1 MLIMLND
8 IMNNLYKD
16 QMMPNLQSDNFDSS
30 RVHNIVVGDS
40 EVLHPGESQTV
51 VFLWNLN
58 VKHYFM
64 CSYKS
69 YKSTALKHYY

>member
-51 VFLWNLN
+51 LFSLEFECKTLFYVFI
-58 VKHYFM
+58 
-64 CSYKS
+64 
-69 YKSTALKHYY
+69 